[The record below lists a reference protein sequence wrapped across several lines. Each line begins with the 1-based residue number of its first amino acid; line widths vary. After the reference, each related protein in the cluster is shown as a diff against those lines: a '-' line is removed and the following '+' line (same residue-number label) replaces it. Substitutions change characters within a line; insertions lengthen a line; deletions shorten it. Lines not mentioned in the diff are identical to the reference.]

1 MERGGADRL
10 EKGSL
15 DELVF
20 AFFNLHSGRGED
32 PEEIL
37 IRDID

>member
-10 EKGSL
+10 EKGFL
-15 DELVF
+15 YDLVV
-20 AFFNLHSGRGED
+20 ALFNIHCGRGVD
-32 PEEIL
+32 PEEIA

>member
-1 MERGGADRL
+1 MERGGADRV
-10 EKGSL
+10 EKGLL
-15 DELVF
+15 DDLVF
-20 AFFNLHSGRGED
+20 ALFNFNCGRSED